1 MPAKYKAEN
10 LLAAMKPLLKGYEK
24 VLIPRAKVARS
35 VLPEGL
41 RDLGCRVDVVE
52 AYRTEADTAH
62 KEELLDV
69 LEHHGADIITFT
81 SSSTV
86 YNLMN
91 QIDGRTDLLKGV
103 TLACIGPITAAT
115 CRKYNLE
122 PSIISDI
129 YTIDGLV
136 NAIEKGVEKK

>member
-1 MPAKYKAEN
+1 MP
-10 LLAAMKPLLKGYEK
+10 G
-24 VLIPRAKVARS
+24 
-35 VLPEGL
+35 
-41 RDLGCRVDVVE
+41 GCGGS
-52 AYRTEADTAH
+52 YRTEADTAY